1 MAKIYFLKCYVTR
14 PQYEKIKQDA
24 QARGHSSISD
34 YVRTVI
40 VGTSMVIERTV
51 IENNKMLK
59 ELLNKL
65 GSAPEDETEH

>member
-1 MAKIYFLKCYVTR
+1 MPVVAKIFVLKCYVTR

-24 QARGHSSISD
+24 HARGHSSISD

-51 IENNKMLK
+51 IENSKILK
-59 ELLNKL
+59 ELQQHIK
-65 GSAPEDETEH
+65 DEFKS